1 MKALSPFYKKAKI
14 FKKANVNVPDIYFK
28 NEALGLLIVK
38 DFGDDVLQFYLNEKN
53 SNKLIKISYRTNS

>member
-1 MKALSPFYKKAKI
+1 MVVPKGIDESIESFYIKAKI

-38 DFGDDVLQFYLNEKN
+38 DFGDDVLQFYLNK
-53 SNKLIKISYRTNS
+53 KIQIN

>member
-1 MKALSPFYKKAKI
+1 MVVPRGIDESIESFYTKAEI

-38 DFGDDVLQFYLNEKN
+38 DFEFDEY
-53 SNKLIKISYRTNS
+53 IHP